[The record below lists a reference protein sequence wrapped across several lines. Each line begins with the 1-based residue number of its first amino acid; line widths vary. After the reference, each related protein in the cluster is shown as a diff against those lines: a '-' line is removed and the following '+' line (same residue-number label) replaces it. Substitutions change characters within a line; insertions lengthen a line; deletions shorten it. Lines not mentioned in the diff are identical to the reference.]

1 MSYCGEEIS
10 MFSVEEGIKHLQFS
24 GAKVT
29 SQRIAIMKSLEGRTD
44 HPSAEQLFIELKP
57 GYPTLSIA
65 TVYSTTQ
72 LMAQASMIRILTI
85 DKNKVNFDP
94 NIQPH
99 GHFMCRKCKRIVDL
113 PMDVNALV
121 QYGKNFDI
129 SSVDAVEVF
138 LYGLCTECCDL

>member
-1 MSYCGEEIS
+1 
-10 MFSVEEGIKHLQFS
+10 MFSVEEGIKHLQSS

-29 SQRIAIMKSLEGRTD
+29 SQRVAIMKSLEGRTD

-57 GYPTLSIA
+57 EYPTLSIA

-94 NIQPH
+94 NVQPH

-113 PMDVNALV
+113 PMDVSALV
-121 QYGKNFDI
+121 KHGKKFDI
-129 SSVDAVEVF
+129 DSIDAVEVF
-138 LYGLCTECCDL
+138 LYGFCSECGDL